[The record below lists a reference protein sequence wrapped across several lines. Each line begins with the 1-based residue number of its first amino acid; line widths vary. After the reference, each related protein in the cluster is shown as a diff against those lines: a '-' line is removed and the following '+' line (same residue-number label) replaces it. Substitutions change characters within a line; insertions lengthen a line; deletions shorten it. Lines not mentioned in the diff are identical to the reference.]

1 MNLPCDRPI
10 MPLRQ
15 FSEYQVPKVTVNLP
29 GALAAAAPR
38 ATAMLLNAAQEKATI
53 NPARMLALNILS
65 VNEYQNQSLS
75 EWVDV
80 ALRLSAMIAISHNAP
95 QNFLAYLPEAIEK
108 TLIFLTSLTLVNN
121 ANLANSVSFDSRQ
134 AANQNVAEYSKV
146 RQSLYNVNLQAFVEQ
161 TKIYQDHVTSPMSS
175 PMLNNYS
182 HQFAS
187 AHENSGGIPTS
198 QWGNLD
204 NQQTKSWN
212 NSPLNQSS
220 MGNNSEIVSGN
231 DWALPAAN
239 QVSAAVAPA
248 ATPTPVQQAPVV
260 QQPSIPK
267 QIYQCATARGEN
279 EMDINN
285 HSLPYFGSNIAL
297 DMSTRRDD
305 LRLEAMQIGREGR
318 RPETSNDPILLDRGL
333 VTDVSFDSGLFTTR
347 LAMFKNKH
355 NGFQNKIYRNFICEL
370 NPVPCTNEAKI
381 GMEMFEKATNMEQL
395 PGLFRNFLLA
405 FRDPSNPGEDE
416 QLALNLYTYL
426 DHSLAKAVN
435 DFMFFNLRLTEP
447 RISSFSEGIEPLL
460 NFLRSQRGEKYVL
473 AFQAWMSRFL
483 DSLKA
488 NINPENELFLAEYFS
503 EKETPSF
510 GYVPLIHSVTLTN
523 LTAKELDY
531 KADRTGSLIDPKVTM
546 TLAELAQ
553 TLHRNKKDLGIF
565 SAKDW
570 LITADDHRFRIAED
584 ALEPG
589 RFYIFKMQ

>member
-15 FSEYQVPKVTVNLP
+15 FSEYQVPKLVVNLP
-29 GALAAAAPR
+29 DTLAAAAPR
-38 ATAMLLNAAQEKATI
+38 ATAMLLNAAQEKATL
-53 NPARMLALNILS
+53 NPARMLSLNMLS
-65 VNEYQNQSLS
+65 VNEYRNQSLV
-75 EWVDV
+75 EWVDLT
-80 ALRLSAMIAISHNAP
+80 LRLSALIAISHNAP
-95 QNFLAYLPEAIEK
+95 QNFIAYLPEAVDK
-108 TLIFLTSLTLVNN
+108 ALLFLTSLTLVNN
-121 ANLANSVSFDSRQ
+121 ANLANNVSFDSRS
-134 AANQNVAEYSKV
+134 AANQNVAEFSKV
-146 RQSLYNVNLQAFVEQ
+146 RQNLYNVNLQAFTGQ
-161 TKIYQDHVTSPMSS
+161 TKLYQDNVTSPMTS

-187 AHENSGGIPTS
+187 AHENSGAIPTS

-204 NQQTKSWN
+204 TPQTKSWDSN
-212 NSPLNQSS
+212 PLSQSS
-220 MGNNSEIVSGN
+220 LGNNSEVVNGN

-239 QVSAAVAPA
+239 QTSATVAPA
-248 ATPTPVQQAPVV
+248 VVPLQVQQAPVI

-267 QIYQCATARGEN
+267 QTYQCATARGEN

-318 RPETSNDPILLDRGL
+318 RPETSSDPILLDRGL
-333 VTDVSFDSGLFTTR
+333 VTDVSFDSALFTTR

-370 NPVPCTNEAKI
+370 NPVPCTDEAKI

-426 DHSLAKAVN
+426 DFALAKAVN
-435 DFMFFNLRLTEP
+435 DFMFFNLRLSEP

-460 NFLRSQRGEKYVL
+460 NFLRTQRGEKYVL

-488 NINPENELFLAEYFS
+488 NINPENDNFLSEYFN
-503 EKETPSF
+503 EDQTPSF

-570 LITADDHRFRIAED
+570 LVTADDHRFRIAED

-589 RFYIFKMQ
+589 RYYIFKL